1 MLSIIGER
9 RLEKQKMQADKI
21 RSTKKQE
28 LKVLTDAISK
38 VRDTDESEVK
48 QQAENRYPY
57 KKF

>member
-9 RLEKQKMQADKI
+9 KLEKQKIQADKI

-57 KKF
+57 